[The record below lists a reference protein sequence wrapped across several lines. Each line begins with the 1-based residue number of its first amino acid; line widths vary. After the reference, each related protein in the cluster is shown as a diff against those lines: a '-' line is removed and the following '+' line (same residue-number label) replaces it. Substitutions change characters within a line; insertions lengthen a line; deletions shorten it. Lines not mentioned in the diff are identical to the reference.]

1 MSYGLLLLR
10 VAVGLTMFAHGTQ
23 KLFGWFGGHGP
34 KGTAGFFGQLGF
46 RAPIVMAVFAGLA
59 ETSGLLLALGFLT
72 PLAALGIVV
81 VMLNAIATVHWPKG
95 FFASA
100 GGYEFNLT
108 LLAAAVALAA
118 IGPGRFA
125 IDRALHWDD
134 NISGLWW
141 GVGVL
146 GVGLAISLVTVVLG
160 RKRPQMTEQPAT

>member
-10 VAVGLTMFAHGTQ
+10 VVVGGTMFAHGAQ
-23 KLFGWFGGHGP
+23 KLFGWFGGPGP
-34 KGTAGFFGQLGF
+34 KGVAGFFGQLGF
-46 RAPIVMAVFAGLA
+46 RAPIVIAIFAGLA
-59 ETSGLLLALGFLT
+59 EVGGLLFAIGFVT

-95 FFASA
+95 FFNSA

-108 LLAAAVALAA
+108 LLAVAVAVAA
-118 IGPGRFA
+118 TGPGRFS

-146 GVGLAISLVTVVLG
+146 GAGLAISFVTLVLG
-160 RKRPQMTEQPAT
+160 RKRPQMQEQPAA